1 MICYRNHYSRKKI
14 HNARKSKDFLG
25 SMTWDQSWIELENGF
40 TTFFLLLAYRIA
52 RPVDP
57 ELKKAAR
64 RNWSKEQG
72 YYIAEV
78 DLPRRVSI
86 LQSNCLERGE
96 NFHLS
101 QQRWFASSSRKT
113 VSFKS
118 TKNNFLTIYMYMY
131 TSKDQ
136 INSLNHD

>member
-1 MICYRNHYSRKKI
+1 MITTVKKKDVHYSLWDEEKV
-14 HNARKSKDFLG
+14 SQQF
-25 SMTWDQSWIELENGF
+25 WDQWLWYIKSWIVPLRMDLRWN
-40 TTFFLLLAYRIA
+40 FFFPFCCFFSLLIYRIA

-101 QQRWFASSSRKT
+101 QR
-113 VSFKS
+113 
-118 TKNNFLTIYMYMY
+118 
-131 TSKDQ
+131 SKDGSQ
-136 INSLNHD
+136 VPPGKPSTFKVYLP